1 MTEIASMQ
9 DAPAGASERTI
20 SRAAALKGLL
30 WCEWLR
36 YGRMLVG
43 FAAVWIVL
51 LWVLELLF
59 HPIPLLV
66 FGAAYVL
73 LAGPIIGGA
82 DAAEGAEE
90 FAFALPPTRADRYLV
105 RLAVGLG
112 PLLIFQGVGAAAIAG
127 DWPQAVWGLFVES
140 GLADPFEAAPGV
152 AYAAAFSAPVAAFS
166 ATFVVASCLTHRW
179 MVMMA
184 WIPGSLAA
192 AGLFGFA
199 AGLEHAVWDRPT
211 GLIVGPVLP
220 AAAALILLGG
230 HLAYQRKEG
239 VARAA
244 GAGMSWAVRGLIVA
258 LAALVALGVLGLL
271 WAAEG
276 DRADSLERSRL
287 EALEVRSAAAPLQR
301 IAPIAAPTRAATS
314 TASAPASRPA
324 GMKE

>member
-1 MTEIASMQ
+1 MSEIASTQ
-9 DAPAGASERTI
+9 DAPAGAGERTI
-20 SRAAALKGLL
+20 SRATVLKGLL

-43 FAAVWIVL
+43 FAAIWIVL
-51 LWVLELLF
+51 LWVLQLLF
-59 HPIPLLV
+59 HPVALLV

-82 DAAEGAEE
+82 DAAEAAEE
-90 FAFALPPTRADRYLV
+90 FAFALPPTRADRYLM

-112 PLLIFQGVGAAAIAG
+112 PLLVFQGVGAAAIAG

-140 GLADPFEAAPGV
+140 GLADPFEAAPGA
-152 AYAAAFSAPVAAFS
+152 AYAAAFSAPVAAF
-166 ATFVVASCLTHRW
+166 AGTFVVASCMAHRW
-179 MVMMA
+179 GVMMA
-184 WIPGSLAA
+184 WIPGCLAA
-192 AGLFGFA
+192 AGLFGA
-199 AGLEHAVWDRPT
+199 ATGLEVAMWDRPT
-211 GLIVGPVLP
+211 GLISGPVLP

-244 GAGMSWAVRGLIVA
+244 GAGTSWAVRGLIVA
-258 LAALVALGVLGLL
+258 LAALVALGVLRLL
-271 WAAEG
+271 WTVQADRMASMEAQRQAAVG
-276 DRADSLERSRL
+276 FGPTDRA
-287 EALEVRSAAAPLQR
+287 V
-301 IAPIAAPTRAATS
+301 TRAVTPLPPATS